1 MKLYLWIIR
10 YWSVQYAALRP
21 CASPF
26 AKIAAR
32 LEFEQ
37 IGNVDCVHDA
47 LHVIAEIA
55 DVTFIVEAVLLQA
68 TFYLYVIKLKI

>member
-37 IGNVDCVHDA
+37 IVHDG
-47 LHVIAEIA
+47 LNVIAEIA